1 MDGIKSKA
9 RVKEHGEVFTPDSI
23 VGDMLDL
30 IDNELREANITA
42 EEYILESYL
51 EPACGNGNFLIR
63 ILDRKLAA
71 VRLLDADKHVEGLI
85 KAVSSIYGIDIQE
98 DNVLESIDRMMKLIE
113 NGEVDVLEL
122 KDKEVRSFV
131 NGGGFKLDPV
141 TKEIVEFILR
151 KNIVLGNALETDE
164 SKAVKFINWGFS
176 GSTIEPKYFYM
187 TNVDNDMA
195 LDNTRT
201 HWENLMDLNY
211 EVDESIMEF

>member
-1 MDGIKSKA
+1 MDGIKSKE

-30 IDNELREANITA
+30 IDNDLKEANITA

-71 VRLLDADKHVEGLI
+71 VRLLDTDKHVEGLI

-113 NGEVDVLEL
+113 DGEVDVLEL
-122 KDKEVRSFV
+122 KDKEVRRFV

-151 KNIVLGNALETDE
+151 KNIVLGNALEADE
-164 SKAVKFINWGFS
+164 SKAVKFINWGFN
-176 GSTIEPKYFYM
+176 GSTVEPKYFYM
-187 TNVDNDMA
+187 TNVDNDIT

-211 EVDESIMEF
+211 EIDESVMEF